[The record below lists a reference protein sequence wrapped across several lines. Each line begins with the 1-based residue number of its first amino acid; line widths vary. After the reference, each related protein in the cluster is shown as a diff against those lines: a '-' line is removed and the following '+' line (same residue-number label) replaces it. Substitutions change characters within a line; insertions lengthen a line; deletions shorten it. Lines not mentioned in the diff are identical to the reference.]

1 MPATMHPSGVMRVC
15 IVGAGALGCTI
26 GAALARGSVQGGGE
40 PIEVWL
46 VNRNRD
52 HVDAITRRG
61 LLVRLGDGP
70 AATEHTVRL
79 RAATSTRGIGPV
91 DVVIVLVKSFATADA
106 ARQAEALLGPETVVL
121 TLQNGLGNEQALASV
136 LGAQRVLQGIT
147 YVGGRLIG
155 PGQVSSGVAGKRTVI
170 GELDGRVTPSV
181 RRIADAFGAAGLATE
196 VADDITGA
204 VWDKLLVNVS
214 TGALSALTRLTYGDL
229 MADPG
234 LERTACAAVQEGID
248 IATALGVSLSVHEPQ
263 AIWRSAAQGLPTDFK
278 TSMLQS
284 IESGRRTEIDVING
298 ALVRDGE
305 RTGVPTPVNSTLVAA
320 VRGLETGLGHAQPTA
335 RHKPA

>member
-170 GELDGRVTPSV
+170 GELDGRVTPRV

-214 TGALSALTRLTYGDL
+214 TGALSALTRMTYGDL

-335 RHKPA
+335 RHTPA

>member
-1 MPATMHPSGVMRVC
+1 MPATTHPSGVMRVC

-26 GAALARGSVQGGGE
+26 GSALARGSAQGSGE

-46 VNRNRD
+46 VNRNRA
-52 HVDAITRRG
+52 HVDAITQRG

-70 AATEHTVRL
+70 AATEHTVHTVRL
-79 RAATSTRGIGPV
+79 RAATSTRDIGPV

-121 TLQNGLGNEQALASV
+121 TLQNGLGNEEILASV
-136 LGAQRVLQGIT
+136 LGAERVLQGIT
-147 YVGGRLIG
+147 YVGGRMIA
-155 PGQVSSGVAGKRTVI
+155 PGHVSSGVAGKRTVI
-170 GELDGRVTPSV
+170 GEPDGQVTPRV

-196 VADDITGA
+196 ITADITGA

-248 IATALGVSLSVHEPQ
+248 IATALGVSLSIHEPQ
-263 AIWRSAAQGLPTDFK
+263 AIWRSAAEGLPADFK

-284 IESGRRTEIDVING
+284 IESDRRTEIDVING
-298 ALVRDGE
+298 ALVRGGE

-320 VRGLETGLGHAQPTA
+320 VRGLETGLRHAQ
-335 RHKPA
+335 